1 MSIGCTQRC
10 FSVRLTSSGKMQSRL
25 LLTAVVATIVT
36 AEVAHKFRDP
46 LLHVYAL
53 VVYTFDYHFTLVT
66 NACPIVAVG

>member
-1 MSIGCTQRC
+1 
-10 FSVRLTSSGKMQSRL
+10 MQSRL